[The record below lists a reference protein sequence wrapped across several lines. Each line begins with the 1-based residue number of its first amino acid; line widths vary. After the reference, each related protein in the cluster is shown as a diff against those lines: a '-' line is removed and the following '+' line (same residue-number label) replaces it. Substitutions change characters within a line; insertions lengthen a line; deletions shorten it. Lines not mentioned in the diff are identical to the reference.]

1 MTVNDIW
8 PFYKIGSIFHN
19 LESPGK
25 YTYVSSKYL
34 YVHINIQSF
43 IYIFQSSKWLG
54 MRSVYKYLLYA

>member
-8 PFYKIGSIFHN
+8 PFYKIGSMFHN

-43 IYIFQSSKWLG
+43 ITYSKVVNG
-54 MRSVYKYLLYA
+54 